1 MTAALSLYLDLVRFV
16 AAIVVLLSHFAYTR
30 ISGGEYLILRRF
42 GADAVIVFF
51 VLSGYVIAYVSAE
64 RERTLG
70 EYAINRCAR
79 LYSVAFPALIAT
91 VIFDQMGRVLDP
103 ALYAGWWYKDS
114 EALWRFFANLLFVN
128 ELWFTSIRPFSNGPY
143 WSLGYEFWY
152 YALYGA
158 CFYCG
163 GRIRAVLAVLIA
175 LIAGPK
181 ILMLL
186 PAWLI
191 GVWTYRFNRS
201 QQVSVPIGWV
211 LFLSPILIY
220 SFIKASGIDI
230 AARMATM
237 AVIGPEFVMSKLK
250 HSDEFLLNH
259 LYALLVALNFI
270 GMRAISHSLDRIPPW
285 IEQAIRYWAGLTFSI
300 YLLHYPAL
308 HFFAA
313 LYGGERSEPL
323 TQILILSSTFAAIVL
338 IGGFTERKKHL
349 LRRVLARIAR
359 ALSPK
364 LRRRLD
370 DWP

>member
-1 MTAALSLYLDLVRFV
+1 VTAALSLYLDLVRFV
-16 AAIVVLLSHFAYTR
+16 AATAVLLSHFAYTR

-64 RERTLG
+64 RERTLS

-79 LYSVAFPALIAT
+79 LYSVVFPGLIAT
-91 VIFDQMGRVLDP
+91 VILDQMGRVLDP
-103 ALYAGWWYKDS
+103 ALYDGWWYKDS
-114 EALWRFFANLLFVN
+114 EALWRFLASLLFVN
-128 ELWFTSIRPFSNGPY
+128 ELWFASIRPFSNGPY

-158 CFYCG
+158 CFYYG
-163 GRIRAVLAVLIA
+163 GRTRAVLAVLIA

-191 GVWTYRFNRS
+191 GVWTYRFNRGK
-201 QQVSVPIGWV
+201 QVSVPIGWV

-220 SFIKASGIDI
+220 SFIKASEIDV
-230 AARMATM
+230 AARVATM
-237 AVIGPEFVMSKLK
+237 AVIGPDFVMSKLK
-250 HSDEFLLNH
+250 NSD
-259 LYALLVALNFI
+259 
-270 GMRAISHSLDRIPPW
+270 
-285 IEQAIRYWAGLTFSI
+285 RYWAGLTFSI
-300 YLLHYPAL
+300 YLLHYPVL

-323 TQILILSSTFAAIVL
+323 TQILILSSTFAVIVL
-338 IGGFTERKKHL
+338 IGGFTERKKHV
-349 LRRVLARIAR
+349 LRRVLDRIAR

-364 LRRRLD
+364 LHRRLD